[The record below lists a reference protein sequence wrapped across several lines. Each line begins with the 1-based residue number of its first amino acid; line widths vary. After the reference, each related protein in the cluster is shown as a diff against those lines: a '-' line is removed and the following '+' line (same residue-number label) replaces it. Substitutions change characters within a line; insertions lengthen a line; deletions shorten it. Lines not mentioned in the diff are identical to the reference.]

1 MSQTLKIFK
10 LLYSGGYEDI
20 SENIIESFSAV
31 SVISIYVGLQKI
43 LYTWIGSFAARTLKN
58 NIGHMR
64 ERFSR
69 DYLDL
74 RVLRYI
80 TVESRAESFEFFANT
95 GINKEKLHQ
104 HIQNHENK
112 LLPVLEE
119 INDLKNK
126 QDELFEAQKYEDA
139 IELAKE
145 IIDLAKKIDDPL
157 LEKDQKDFIS
167 GAKYKANLK
176 EILIEIQK
184 ESEIIKDKIKK
195 SHKPNEIIE
204 LHKYV
209 EEIKQKYTEYLDL
222 AELDD
227 FRKLLAYEETVWQD
241 FSVKLKDF
249 EKLSKLEEV
258 IKETIKENNLN
269 ASLEILKEAKKVI
282 EPLKDEESTRK
293 WNEIEEEYNE
303 KWKSFSNQVAE
314 LEDRFRETQK
324 EENYKEVI
332 KICEQLIE
340 IGESYKDDEL
350 IEKYKQILEEDREK
364 LKEFESKK
372 QEILELK
379 AKQFNNLK
387 DIISELRIKAKEALD
402 RGLIVQAY
410 EIYNEINNKI
420 SDHNKR
426 RN

>member
-31 SVISIYVGLQKI
+31 SVLSIYVGLQKI
-43 LYTWIGSFAARTLKN
+43 LYTWIGSHASRTLIN
-58 NIGHMR
+58 YIGQMR

-80 TVESRAESFEFFANT
+80 TVESKAESFEFFANT

-104 HIQNHENK
+104 RIQNHENK

-119 INDLKNK
+119 INDLKSK
-126 QDELFEAQKYEDA
+126 QDKLFEAEEYDDA

-145 IIDLAKKIDDPL
+145 IIELAKKIDDPL
-157 LEKDQKDFIS
+157 LEKDQEDFIS
-167 GAKYKANLK
+167 GAKYRTNLK
-176 EILIEIQK
+176 EILFEIEK
-184 ESEIIKDKIKK
+184 ESEIIKEKIKK

-209 EEIKQKYTEYLDL
+209 EEIKQKYTVYIDVT
-222 AELDD
+222 ELDD
-227 FRKLLAYEETVWQD
+227 FRKLLAYEETIWQD
-241 FSVKLKDF
+241 FSAKLKDF
-249 EKLSKLEEV
+249 EKLSKLEER
-258 IKETIKENNLN
+258 IKETIEQNNLK

-282 EPLKDEESTRK
+282 EPLKDEESTKK
-293 WNEIEEEYNE
+293 WNKIEEEYNE
-303 KWKSFSNQVAE
+303 KWKTFSNRVAE
-314 LEDRFRETQK
+314 LEELFGQNQK
-324 EENYKEVI
+324 EENYSAII
-332 KICEQLIE
+332 KICEKLIE
-340 IGESYKDDEL
+340 IGESYKDDDL
-350 IEKYKQILEEDREK
+350 VDKYKQFLEEYGKK

-379 AKQFNNLK
+379 AKEFDDLK
-387 DIISELRIKAKEALD
+387 EIISELRIKAKKALD
-402 RGLIVQAY
+402 KGLIIQAY
-410 EIYNEINNKI
+410 ETYNEITKRI

-426 RN
+426 